1 MYFSHLDNLAEKS
14 LEFHALTLYNERKRF
29 KLLCNEE
36 IKHENKKEKAVLFF
50 KVGLV
55 RIREGSELGS
65 LPYFGPK
72 HKSTKV

>member
-1 MYFSHLDNLAEKS
+1 M
-14 LEFHALTLYNERKRF
+14 F

-65 LPYFGPK
+65 LPYSLYLLN
-72 HKSTKV
+72 KSGESVR